1 MNGKDF
7 AKWMDEAG
15 IDLAGAAAHFG
26 VSAQTIYNW
35 RSTSGIPTSRT
46 EWVKL
51 RMREYIASQGITEL
65 PNRIILEPT
74 RDQFRAWGKAALSA
88 GQLIDDWA
96 AASLDEAAAEDEADQ
111 TGSSNAPN
119 PVYQTLKVV
128 EPVHPYDNLPAETGG
143 KIKKVRVSGP
153 N

>member
-15 IDLAGAAAHFG
+15 IDLPNAAAHFG

-35 RSTSGIPTSRT
+35 RSTSGIPASRT

-51 RMREYIASQGITEL
+51 RMREFIANQGIKEL
-65 PNRIILEPT
+65 PNRITLEPT
-74 RDQFRAWGKAALSA
+74 RDQFRAWGKAALCA

-111 TGSSNAPN
+111 TGLGASHDPIYRA
-119 PVYQTLKVV
+119 LKAA
-128 EPVHPYDNLPAETGG
+128 EPGEEYTS
-143 KIKKVRVSGP
+143 KKEASA
-153 N
+153 